1 MSGELTAADVSWRV
15 RSEGTLQEALR
26 GATVTDSR
34 VSAADDGS
42 VKIVYLEAR
51 GPGGRVVISEQGFRL
66 IGDPCKI
73 CPGDEGGCKDVPTC
87 DLVAELATR
96 EGVTEFT
103 VGVEDGYLVRVCP
116 ERDESYGKS
125 DIGPATILVVV
136 D

>member
-1 MSGELTAADVSWRV
+1 MGAVLMSDLKAVSTR
-15 RSEGTLQEALR
+15 
-26 GATVTDSR
+26 
-34 VSAADDGS
+34 
-42 VKIVYLEAR
+42 
-51 GPGGRVVISEQGFRL
+51 
-66 IGDPCKI
+66 
-73 CPGDEGGCKDVPTC
+73 

-125 DIGPATILVVV
+125 DLGPATILVVV

>member
-1 MSGELTAADVSWRV
+1 MACNSG
-15 RSEGTLQEALR
+15 
-26 GATVTDSR
+26 
-34 VSAADDGS
+34 
-42 VKIVYLEAR
+42 
-51 GPGGRVVISEQGFRL
+51 GPSSL
-66 IGDPCKI
+66 A
-73 CPGDEGGCKDVPTC
+73 DVPTC